1 MQNLTDKTI
10 LILRAD
16 SGRELL
22 AETAVLR
29 GATIQYLECY
39 RREPVTDDIPEK
51 ISLCKRLGVD
61 TIVITSSE
69 ILRSLYEQAK
79 ADCRAWLF
87 ECDLVVV
94 SRRIAKIAKQM
105 GWQEDKI
112 KGIG

>member
-1 MQNLTDKTI
+1 
-10 LILRAD
+10 
-16 SGRELL
+16 
-22 AETAVLR
+22 
-29 GATIQYLECY
+29 
-39 RREPVTDDIPEK
+39 
-51 ISLCKRLGVD
+51 LGVD

-112 KGIG
+112 RVSDKADNVTLMNTLLFKVGKSN